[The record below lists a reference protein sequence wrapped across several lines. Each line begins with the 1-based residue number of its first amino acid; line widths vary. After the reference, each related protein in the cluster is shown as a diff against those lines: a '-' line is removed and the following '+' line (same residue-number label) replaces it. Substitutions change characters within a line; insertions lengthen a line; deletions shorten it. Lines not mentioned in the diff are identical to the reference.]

1 MNDGNDIPQIGVSAF
16 RTDII
21 ETTKAIIT
29 NKIDIGIRH
38 FEIAELFG
46 NGHTVTESYFSHPRV
61 QSGDFE
67 RKDMFLTLKIWP
79 KDRKPAE
86 LIAACRET
94 LEFAGLTYADL
105 VLVHAPI
112 EIGNRFEQWKT
123 LEEMVSLGLTK
134 SLGVANI
141 TGLQLADLLKNSNIA
156 PAVFEMEVTPFNPKA
171 DIVEIC
177 EDNSIVVLNYEPLAK
192 GIRRTHP
199 TLTQLASRLEIPVE
213 QLLIRWSTTK
223 KFGVLLPPNCPELNI
238 EKDILL
244 EPLSVAVMEELD
256 LLDEQLATTW
266 VPTEDDDHDG

>member
-1 MNDGNDIPQIGVSAF
+1 MGSLDFFKTTQCNSCGAEIAAESGTVSRFITTREFFPLQQTNDDSAAQLSIIKSTLLSAMLYLNDGNDMPQVGVSAF

-21 ETTKAIIT
+21 ETTKEIIT
-29 NKIDIGIRH
+29 NKVDIGVRH

-46 NGHTVTESYFSHPRV
+46 NGHTVVESYFSHPRV
-61 QSGDFE
+61 QNGEFE

-94 LEFAGLTYADL
+94 LDFAGLTYADL

-141 TGLQLADLLKNSNIA
+141 TGLQLADLLKNSNIP
-156 PAVFEMEVTPFNPKA
+156 PAVFEVSKTGF
-171 DIVEIC
+171 I
-177 EDNSIVVLNYEPLAK
+177 
-192 GIRRTHP
+192 
-199 TLTQLASRLEIPVE
+199 
-213 QLLIRWSTTK
+213 
-223 KFGVLLPPNCPELNI
+223 
-238 EKDILL
+238 
-244 EPLSVAVMEELD
+244 
-256 LLDEQLATTW
+256 
-266 VPTEDDDHDG
+266 